1 MGKKFNPPDQPG
13 SWNARKGRL
22 KLQFPSL
29 TDNDLILEEANRE
42 EMFGNLLTKLDKTPD
57 ELHAIIRAL

>member
-1 MGKKFNPPDQPG
+1 MGKKFNPPDQTG
-13 SWNARKGRL
+13 SWNERKGRL

-42 EMFGNLLTKLDKTPD
+42 EMFCNLLTKLDKTPD